1 MTEEKSYGPRT
12 PFAEDIHRQKY
23 RGEGES
29 FREAMNRVASA
40 LRDDDDHYQAFRE
53 ILLNQRFLPAGRIQ
67 AAVGSTRG
75 VTPYNCYVS
84 GTIEDSFVDGEG
96 SIMDRA
102 KEAAATMRMGGG
114 IGYDF
119 STLRPRG
126 DYIRKLQSKS
136 SGPVSFMDI
145 FDAVCR
151 CVASSGHRR
160 GAQMGVL
167 RVDHPDIEEFIHAKQ
182 NSDKLTGFNVSVAV
196 TDEFME
202 AVEHDL
208 DFNLRWGGRVYKTIK
223 ARDLWETIMRSTW
236 DWAEPGVLFI
246 DRINEM
252 NNLYYCETIAAT
264 NPCGEQPLPPYGA
277 CLLGSFNLVKYVGWF
292 HEAEYHAVEEG
303 DSVRM
308 KVRQFDF
315 DQLSEDI
322 LHVVRAMD
330 NVVDRAVYP
339 LQAQKREALSKRRM
353 GLGVTGLAN
362 AAEAL
367 GLTYGSPEFL
377 AFEAEVLEHL
387 TVQAYMTSAIL
398 AKEKGPFPLYDEA
411 LYMAGKFVRQ
421 LPDEV
426 KELIRAYGIRNS
438 HLTSIAPTGT
448 ISLTADNV
456 SSGIEPVF
464 SYQMERT
471 VIEFD
476 GPVVQVIEDYGVREF
491 GVRGRKTSEV
501 TIGEHLAVL
510 ETAAKYIDSA
520 ISKTCNV
527 PSTTPWDE
535 FKEVYMHAW
544 RAGCKGI
551 TTYQTG
557 GKRGAVL
564 VEKEEDALDGEA
576 LLSDQN
582 SDASEEPASTC
593 YIDPVTGR
601 HECE

>member
-1 MTEEKSYGPRT
+1 MSEQYGPQT
-12 PFAEDIHRQKY
+12 PFAEDIHKSKY

-40 LRDDDDHYQAFRE
+40 LSDGDEHYQAFRD
-53 ILLNQRFLPAGRIQ
+53 ILLNQRFMPAGRIQ
-67 AAVGSTRG
+67 TSMGSSKGT
-75 VTPYNCYVS
+75 TPYNCYVS

-96 SIMDRA
+96 CIMDRA

-119 STLRPRG
+119 SSLRPRG
-126 DYIRKLQSKS
+126 DFIKKLQSKS

-145 FDAVCR
+145 FDSVCR

-167 RVDHPDIEEFIHAKQ
+167 RVDHPDIEEFVHAKQ
-182 NSDKLTGFNVSVAV
+182 NSDRLTGFNVSVAV
-196 TDEFME
+196 TDKFME
-202 AVEHDL
+202 AVEHDRMFPL
-208 DFNLRWGGRVYKTIK
+208 QWNGKVYKEIR

-277 CLLGSFNLVKYVGWF
+277 CLLGSFNLVKYLEKIYV
-292 HEAEYHAVEEG
+292 G
-303 DSVRM
+303 DSDHEHNDPDFSM
-308 KVRQFDF
+308 EKWAFDF

-322 LHVVRAMD
+322 FEVVRAMD
-330 NVVDRAVYP
+330 NVVDRATYP
-339 LQAQKREALSKRRM
+339 LPQQRREALSKRRM

-362 AAEAL
+362 AGEAL
-367 GLTYGSPEFL
+367 GFPYGSVEFL
-377 AFEAEVLEHL
+377 EFEAEVLEHI
-387 TVQAYMTSAIL
+387 TIQAYMTSALL
-398 AKEKGPFPLYDEA
+398 AKEKGPFPLYDAA
-411 LYMAGKFVRQ
+411 LYLAGKFIRTLPQEVR
-421 LPDEV
+421 D
-426 KELIRAYGIRNS
+426 LIDLYGIRNS

-464 SYQMERT
+464 SYRTERT
-471 VIEFD
+471 VIEFN
-476 GPVVQVIEDYGVREF
+476 GPVNQVIEDYGVRVF
-491 GVRGRKTSEV
+491 GVKGKKVSDV
-501 TIGEHLAVL
+501 TVGEHLSVL
-510 ETAAKYIDSA
+510 RVATKYIDSA
-520 ISKTCNV
+520 CSKTCNV
-527 PSTTPWDE
+527 PSDTPWSE
-535 FKEVYMHAW
+535 FKHLYMKAW
-544 RAGCKGI
+544 KSGCKGI

-564 VEKEEDALDGEA
+564 VEKEDDSPEAEA
-576 LLSDQN
+576 LLE
-582 SDASEEPASTC
+582 DADPVEPGSSC